1 MQIDTARFSP
11 LLAEERLRDLPYFL
25 SRTAFVVS
33 HKSESIQTL
42 LQVLWYLPIESPII
56 VVTNCPEQDRQE
68 IETSIRALFT
78 AHRNVYVIHQKDE
91 GVAQFFKFHDAEHI
105 LGEDE
110 KVRGGKGEGM
120 YIGTLCALLL
130 RYPQWIVFYDADNLV
145 PCTLLEY
152 TLAIGRLFLSSPA
165 SHASLDSDT
174 PPLHD
179 IRICWASK
187 PAMKN
192 GALENTLLGRCTRVI
207 SPIFTTL
214 LTEWFGPSHGTI
226 TSSTA
231 GEQAMTIQTAAT
243 LRFSSGFSVGTLQLL
258 DLCYKALASRG
269 SRSKV
274 LLQQYHSRSPHF
286 QMKKEE
292 EHIGH
297 MIAVSLGSFLVFQDD
312 LPPRVEDHLLRVR
325 DELGLDLAC
334 PRVYPPLQSLDLE
347 GDEGFVQHYRVFE
360 ETEDRETRLE
370 MTTA

>member
-11 LLAEERLRDLPYFL
+11 LLAEERLRNLPYFL

-174 PPLHD
+174 PPLHT

-269 SRSKV
+269 SRSNV

-292 EHIGH
+292 EHLGH